1 MKKIRT
7 FLVLCIGVF
16 LLNACGSVTKESLG
30 LSKSAP
36 DEFMV
41 SPRAPLSL
49 PPEYDLLPV
58 GMENYYNNDW
68 DELSDADKGLL
79 ERISKEKGTDSLQAK
94 ADAELKKLKTNE

>member
-7 FLVLCIGVF
+7 FLVSFVCVAALS
-16 LLNACGSVTKESLG
+16 ACSSVTKERLG

-41 SPRAPLSL
+41 APRAPLSL

-68 DELSDADKGLL
+68 DELSEADKGLL
-79 ERISKEKGTDSLQAK
+79 ERISKEKGSDNLQEK
-94 ADAELKKLKTNE
+94 ADAELKKLKNNE

>member
-7 FLVLCIGVF
+7 FLVSFMCVAGLS
-16 LLNACGSVTKESLG
+16 ACGSVTKENLG

-49 PPEYDLLPV
+49 PPEYGLLPV

-68 DELSDADKGLL
+68 DELSIADKALL
-79 ERISKEKGTDSLQAK
+79 TRISKAKGDDNLQEK
-94 ADAELKKLKTNE
+94 ADAELKNLKNNE